1 VDAGPKKPL
10 GVSDSMH
17 GAAKSTSK
25 LDNIF
30 RRTIGQRV
38 FGFGPHKL
46 IGIDLWGIGWKSMH
60 MEPLV
65 LANELFNDK
74 APVDR
79 AAIPEQHNRSAQ
91 VAQKMVQEADDLHP
105 RNVGA
110 METEVKSKPLVQ
122 WRDGDC
128 RDGRNP
134 LPRVAVS
141 EDRGMA
147 DRRPGLAHVRDKKE
161 SAFVEEYEMGP
172 KSLGFFLTRATAA
185 SSSVRCLAR
194 FSAWL
199 GAPASATSIL
209 DRSSLATHDRSDTES
224 RNVSRS
230 AWQCAAASI
239 ALSYIPLRRHLA
251 PTVAKACVFA
261 TWTTVAVGQALVW
274 AAGLWLHLGESPGP
288 NAPLSLSKRLESR
301 PLTGMFCQPVAVL
314 RLDVFVLLAVEGF
327 HGVACP
333 IA

>member
-1 VDAGPKKPL
+1 MNAGPKKPL
-10 GVSDSMH
+10 RVSDAMH
-17 GAAKSTSK
+17 GAAQSTSK

-30 RRTIGQRV
+30 GRTIGQRV

-46 IGIDLWGIGWKSMH
+46 IGVDLWGIGWKSMR

-65 LANELFNDK
+65 SANELLDDE
-74 APVDR
+74 APVDG

-91 VAQKMVQEADDLHP
+91 VAQKVTQEANDLHP
-105 RNVGA
+105 RNIGA
-110 METEVKSKPLVQ
+110 VETEVKSKPLAR
-122 WRDGDC
+122 WGDTDC
-128 RDGRNP
+128 GDGRNP

-141 EDRGMA
+141 EDRRMA
-147 DRRPGLAHVRDKKE
+147 NRCPGLAHVRDEEE

-185 SSSVRCLAR
+185 PSSLRWLAR

-199 GAPASATSIL
+199 GAPVSATSIL
-209 DRSSLATHDRSDTES
+209 DPSSLATHDRSDTGS

-230 AWQCAAASI
+230 AWQFAAESI
-239 ALSYIPLRRHLA
+239 ALSYSLLRQHLA
-251 PTVAKACVFA
+251 PTVRGACAFA
-261 TWTTVAVGQALVW
+261 IWTTLAGARALVW
-274 AAGLWLHLGESPGP
+274 PAGLLPHLGESPGP
-288 NAPLSLSKRLESR
+288 NAPRSLSKRSASR
-301 PLTGMFCQPVAVL
+301 PQTGRSCQPAAEL

-327 HGVACP
+327 HEAACP